1 MLIDFGLAYTTSL
14 PEDKAVDLYV
24 LERAI
29 TSAHSSLAT
38 LVRVWLPRVRV
49 YTLHENID
57 ITCSCPQF
65 EHIVEEYKRVSN
77 SWKPTLTKFAE
88 GE

>member
-1 MLIDFGLAYTTSL
+1 VLIDFGLAYTTSL

-29 TSAHSSLAT
+29 TSAHSSLAA
-38 LVRVWLPRVRV
+38 LVRVWLPCVRI
-49 YTLHENID
+49 YTLREDTD